1 MVITA
6 ALGCILAAKSNAF
19 LRLGISD
26 CRAPGTGRRV
36 KGIAVAKLLHNPNAI
51 NDLLTIVVN
60 WRGVG
65 LVEKL
70 ILDIK

>member
-1 MVITA
+1 M
-6 ALGCILAAKSNAF
+6 AAKSNEC
-19 LRLGISD
+19 LRLSIPNV
-26 CRAPGTGRRV
+26 RAPDTGRRV